1 MNTTLEKNEDFT
13 VAIKPFPAGSVKS
26 TMNLSRRF
34 TVMKKK
40 GLRNMVR
47 LLCTIMVLQLAVIAC
62 GKIKEKNLQ
71 DALAQKG
78 LKMGYSFLDIKKL
91 SESDYRRGY
100 GTPTVLVNG
109 EDLFGAPKPK
119 PILASPS

>member
-1 MNTTLEKNEDFT
+1 
-13 VAIKPFPAGSVKS
+13 
-26 TMNLSRRF
+26 
-34 TVMKKK
+34 MKKK

-62 GKIKEKNLQ
+62 GKIKEKNVVTMERTIEFLGTGSCANSPIMEKNLQ